1 MAEKEVLEIGVEV
14 ANEAALVAHNANLD
28 KNDQANQRVIA
39 SSARLDSAISRNNAT
54 YATLNSQLANVGRGA
69 QEAFAKFEAGAVKVN
84 AIGQAI
90 GQSQKKFDD
99 LNKALQNAVSAYGE
113 NSAEA
118 EALRSELDALG
129 TTIAGLDTDFSSA
142 SEELVA
148 LGSAFDESIA
158 GSEDA
163 QAAAVDYAD
172 SLTELQGAAADTA
185 SEVASAGSELGK
197 SGAAAEKGQAGVEA
211 LGSEFGKLSKTLSGL
226 PGPLGAAGS
235 AISTVLGA
243 AEKGGGVF
251 ELLAGGI
258 SSFALVAG
266 GITVVLA
273 GIATAVSAGIAE
285 FNDYGSAVSEAAQ
298 KTGLSVE
305 FISGFAEAADDAS
318 LALRGTGVEVRDIA
332 SELEG
337 FSLKLGKAIDAN
349 GGVSETGKQL
359 SRALNELGVSLT
371 DANGKLKDTPQ
382 LLGDIA
388 DAFQRI
394 GPGPQAESIART
406 LDLAN
411 ALPLLAKG
419 REAVNAVAGQAIFT
433 TADAA
438 ALVEYQQS
446 VDELSDAFKRLK
458 ISIGSFTIGPITGA
472 LNAVNGKIK
481 ETQLYFSALDKYIRG
496 DFLGSTQ
503 DVRAAQVLGGLI
515 EDVQQYGESFNDAH
529 DRAAAA
535 LVAIRDEIDQTNSR
549 KLTPLQLEQAAQDD
563 ERQKDLK
570 DRRDN
575 EKRIDQETAAART
588 AAALERSAKA
598 TDALARLQANL
609 AKSADLVTQAFDGE
623 VKALGR
629 LEQAKI
635 LLDLANGKTTLQDFQ
650 KGQVAAGISEGV
662 AKGSIPIAKGVAI
675 ASELGKGNISPQA
688 AALALP
694 APQRKEV
701 LGNIAAVTAGQAEVN
716 RLIAENQ
723 ITPEALQQQLAQTR
737 VPVVRRLTKNVPLQQ
752 TAQAALDAQA
762 GVNSIQEAQK
772 SAIQQ
777 AKDKGASEAD
787 LRVLSD
793 AFTAPL
799 EAAKKA
805 QATAEKEYAAI
816 KPKIDSSLAVPF
828 IAQQK
833 QLSELANQRDT
844 TVRELKQRNA
854 SQDEINKAAGEFNE
868 KIKVQT
874 ENNKKA
880 NELFGAGNVPQTV
893 TTTSTQV
900 VGARVIGEKGAA
912 SIKEQIDKVFG
923 TTGGQAQI
931 DIKLNAAGFERIE
944 ELQTAFRDL
953 KAKERIDLLLS
964 LTGAK
969 DADALFK
976 KLDDAPSQKEI
987 ELAFKASGADSI
999 NGLIAFINDPKTKN
1013 QEIKFQA
1020 TLDAFGAT
1028 TPEEFRNK
1036 LALLSDKEIV
1046 IALKASGIDD
1056 PEALLSVIRGQL
1068 GAGVTVPVTAVP
1080 QPVAAGNPL
1089 LTPQGFGLPAQI
1101 TVPVAA
1107 GPVPPASTN
1116 AANDALDGVKDKTV
1130 KLLGDN
1136 TDLLAKV
1143 KTSNEQIAAMPDKT
1157 ITATLDNVALLT
1169 AVSNSNEQIAAMP
1182 NKTVFLYADNQ
1193 GVLDAVTNAK
1203 IALAALPV
1211 SKTIDIYVV
1220 THNQSVTEK
1229 CFAPGTPIATPRGYV
1244 AIEEIAAGDTVY
1256 AYDHAADRTVEA
1268 SVKQTFANHAELMVH
1283 VLFLNGAVLV
1293 SAFTCTPA
1301 HPVWSITRSDY
1312 IEAGQ
1317 LHQGEAVLDING
1329 DALAVAAVFFT
1340 LGGPTHNFEVET
1352 HNNYFAS
1359 GVLVHNLSERIDRQL
1374 ASLAGSL
1381 ANLKYFGAPGAL
1393 ESAQRMI
1400 TQTLLPQNNYNTV
1413 SHSNSR
1419 SVNVYNPTIQA
1430 AGTPDGLMGAF
1441 EVMAGM
1447 AGGG

>member
-14 ANEAALVAHNANLD
+14 TNEGALVAHNANLD

-39 SSARLDSAISRNNAT
+39 SSAKLDSAISRNNAT
-54 YATLNSQLANVGRGA
+54 YAALNSQLTNVGRGA

-99 LNKALQNAVSAYGE
+99 LNKALQSAVSSYGE

-118 EALRSELDALG
+118 EGLRSELDALG
-129 TTIAGLDTDFSSA
+129 ATIASLDTDFSSA

-163 QAAAVDYAD
+163 QAAAADYAD
-172 SLTELQGAAADTA
+172 SLVELQGAATDTA
-185 SEVASAGSELGK
+185 SEVAHAGVELGK
-197 SGAAAEKGQAGVEA
+197 TGDAAGKGKAGVED

-226 PGPLGAAGS
+226 PGPLGAAGN

-243 AEKGGGVF
+243 AEKGGGIF

-273 GIATAVSAGIAE
+273 GIAAAVSAGIAE
-285 FNDYGSAVSEAAQ
+285 FTDYGSAVSEAAQ

-371 DANGKLKDTPQ
+371 DANGKLKDTPA

-419 REAVNAVAGQAIFT
+419 REAINAVAGQAIFT

-438 ALVEYQQS
+438 ALIKYQQG

-458 ISIGSFTIGPITGA
+458 ISIGSFTIGPLTSV
-472 LNAVNGKIK
+472 LNGVNSKIR
-481 ETQLYFSALDKYIRG
+481 ETQLYFSALDKYLKG
-496 DFLGSTQ
+496 DFLGGAT
-503 DVRAAQVLGGLI
+503 DVKAAQVLGGLI

-570 DRRDN
+570 ERRDN
-575 EKRIDQETAAART
+575 GKRIDQETAAART
-588 AAALERSAKA
+588 AAALERSSKA
-598 TDALARLQANL
+598 TEALTRLQENL
-609 AKSADLVTQAFDGE
+609 AKSAGLVASAFDGE
-623 VKALGR
+623 VKSLGK
-629 LEQAKI
+629 LEQAKV
-635 LLDLANGKTTLQDFQ
+635 LLDLAQGKTTLADFQ
-650 KGQVAAGISEGV
+650 KTQVAAGLSEGV

-675 ASELGKGNISPQA
+675 AAELGRGNISPQA

-694 APQRKEV
+694 STQRKEV
-701 LGNIAAVTAGQAEVN
+701 LGNIDAVTKGNAEVQ

-737 VPVVRRLTKNVPLQQ
+737 VPVVRRLTTNVPLQQ
-752 TAQAALDAQA
+752 KAQDALAAQQ

-772 SAIQQ
+772 SAIKQ
-777 AKDKGASEAD
+777 AQDKGVSEAD
-787 LRVLSD
+787 LRVLGDS
-793 AFTAPL
+793 FNAPL

-805 QATAEKEYAAI
+805 AAKAEAEYNTI
-816 KPKIDSSLAVPF
+816 KPKIDSTLATPF
-828 IAQQK
+828 ISQQK
-833 QLSELANQRDT
+833 QLTELANQRDT

-854 SQDEINKAAGEFNE
+854 SQDEINKANNEFND
-868 KIKVQT
+868 KIKKQT
-874 ENNKKA
+874 ETNKKA
-880 NELFGAGNVPQTV
+880 NELFGAGAVGPTV
-893 TTTSTQV
+893 TTTTTQV

-912 SIKEQIDKVFG
+912 NIKDQIDKVFG

-931 DIKLNAAGFERIE
+931 DIKLNAAGFEKIE
-944 ELQTAFRDL
+944 ELQTAFANL
-953 KAKERIDLLLS
+953 KKDDQVKLLVSLS
-964 LTGAK
+964 GA
-969 DADALFK
+969 ADAEELFK

-987 ELAFKASGADSI
+987 ELALKTSGATSI
-999 NGLIAFINDPKTKN
+999 DDLLTFINHPDQTEFLTFK
-1013 QEIKFQA
+1013 A

-1028 TPEEFRNK
+1028 TPEEFKNK
-1036 LALLSDKEIV
+1036 LALLSDNEIV
-1046 IALKASGIDD
+1046 LALKASGIDD
-1056 PEALLSVIRGQL
+1056 PEKLLATIRGQVS
-1068 GAGVTVPVTAVP
+1068 GGVTVPVVP
-1080 QPVAAGNPL
+1080 VAQPVAAGNPL

-1107 GPVPPASTN
+1107 GAVPPASTKD
-1116 AANDALDGVKDKTV
+1116 ANDALDGVKDKTV
-1130 KLLGDN
+1130 NLKVDN

-1143 KTSNEQIAAMPDKT
+1143 KSGNEQIAAMPDRT
-1157 ITATLDNVALLT
+1157 ILLKGDTSDLDLK
-1169 AVSNSNEQIAAMP
+1169 VSNSNKAVDAMP
-1182 NKTVFLYADNQ
+1182 NKTVLLYADNQ

-1203 IALAALPV
+1203 IALNSLPA
-1211 SKTIDIYVV
+1211 SKTIDIHVV
-1220 THNQSVTEK
+1220 THNQTVTDK
-1229 CFAPGTPIATPRGYV
+1229 CFAPGTPIATPRGHV
-1244 AIEEIAAGDTVY
+1244 PIEEIVAGDTVY
-1256 AYDHAADRTVEA
+1256 AYDHAASRTVEA
-1268 SVKQTFANHAELMVH
+1268 TVKQTFTNHAELMVH
-1283 VLFLNGAVLV
+1283 VLFLRGVVLV
-1293 SAFTCTPA
+1293 SSFTCTPA
-1301 HPVWSITRSDY
+1301 HPVWSITRNEY

-1329 DALAVAAVFFT
+1329 EALTVAAWLFT
-1340 LGGPTHNFEVET
+1340 LGGPTHNFEVEI

-1374 ASLAGSL
+1374 AGLVGSL

-1400 TQTLLPQNNYNTV
+1400 THTLLPQNNYNTV

-1447 AGGG
+1447 AGVG